1 MKKRLLVLL
10 LTIFSFFLTGCWS
23 YLGVDEIT
31 IVTGLAIDKDE
42 NENYKLTFE
51 VIDLTKSNKETGIA
65 VSQVTSNGETI
76 LEAIHDARRTSSS
89 KLYFSHTQIII
100 VNSEIA
106 QNEGLNA
113 IMNFFIRDE
122 NVRETIKVVISGE
135 KNAASLLNAKG
146 ITNSIISY
154 KMLEIIEDVEDSN
167 LYSTEV
173 QLYEIINI
181 LNGEGMELIL
191 PVFKKV
197 QVEENEY
204 VSLSGTAAFN
214 KDKMHSFLTAEE
226 TKYLLFALDKVEGGV
241 LNVNME
247 DESNLVIEIYKNK
260 TKIDYEYKNDMLKFF
275 LDINMQCLVREITN
289 QKQKIDG
296 EWIQQTEK
304 LIEQFLK
311 NEIEKSIK
319 KIQEEGIYDILRFG
333 NKIYKTEPKLWENL
347 KKDWDKKFSTIEVE
361 VNPKVIIKNTSFI
374 K

>member
-10 LTIFSFFLTGCWS
+10 LSIFPFFLTGCWS

-76 LEAIHDARRTSSS
+76 LEAVRDARRTSSS

-135 KNAASLLNAKG
+135 ENAASLLNAKG

-197 QVEENEY
+197 RVEENEY

-311 NEIEKSIK
+311 NKIEKSIK

-361 VNPKVIIKNTSFI
+361 VNPKVIIKNTSFT

>member
-10 LTIFSFFLTGCWS
+10 LSIFPFFLTGCWS

-76 LEAIHDARRTSSS
+76 LEAVRDARRTSSS

-135 KNAASLLNAKG
+135 ENAASLLNAKG

-361 VNPKVIIKNTSFI
+361 VNPKVIIKNTSFT